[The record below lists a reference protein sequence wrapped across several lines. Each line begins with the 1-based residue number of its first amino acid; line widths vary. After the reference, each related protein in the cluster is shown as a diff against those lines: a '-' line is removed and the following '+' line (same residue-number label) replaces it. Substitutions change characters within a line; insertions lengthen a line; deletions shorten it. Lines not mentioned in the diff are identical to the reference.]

1 MTHRLIKG
9 AAACAAVAAL
19 CGFGAA
25 GQAQEVQE
33 VGVAIGPADVY
44 VEGAPGYAPYIDA
57 AYAYGGPRY
66 RYGASH
72 DIYGG
77 PPSDLFSYE
86 GPNRAAQERSR

>member
-1 MTHRLIKG
+1 MTRRLIKG
-9 AAACAAVAAL
+9 TAACAVVGL

-25 GQAQEVQE
+25 SQAQE
-33 VGVAIGPADVY
+33 VGVAVGPADVY
-44 VEGAPGYAPYIDA
+44 VEGAPGYAPFSDD

-77 PPSDLFSYE
+77 PPSDLFSYQ
-86 GPNRAAQERSR
+86 GPNRSAQERSH